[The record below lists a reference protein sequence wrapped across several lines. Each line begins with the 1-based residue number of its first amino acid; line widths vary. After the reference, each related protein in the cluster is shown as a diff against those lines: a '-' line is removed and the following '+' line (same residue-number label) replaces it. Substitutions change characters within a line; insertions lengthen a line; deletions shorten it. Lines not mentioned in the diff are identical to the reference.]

1 MIPMFSRPFA
11 LFFILIFFC
20 ATNSLA
26 QYQKEIDSLKKIT
39 PAVIKDT
46 HQLNNLAQLA
56 FYYSFIDSAN
66 TFNYANLVNQYA
78 NAFSFKSGIAAA
90 LRAKA
95 NYFIIKRVPQKAIP
109 YLNQEALIWQQIKR
123 PKEMAANFTM
133 LGQAL
138 SLSGNFEES
147 ANYFDKA
154 ESIYK
159 KINDQKALSVLY
171 HNAGAMFTEKTEP
184 KLALVYLIKSLEIQ
198 ELLNDT
204 KTIGATQNNIGRLFY
219 QTKNYPKAIEYFN
232 KAINANYL
240 SQDWR
245 NLGIAHVNIANVHV
259 DLNDYPK
266 AIEELNKSLV
276 YFNKV
281 DFKRGMQVVYNNMGA
296 MNIRQQNYEAA
307 IPLLKKGLELANI
320 NQSKAGVALIEQN
333 IGFSLSGLKQYKEA
347 LVWFEKAEQTAIDNK
362 ADDYSFGEIY
372 NHRSSLDSAMGNYQ
386 SALVYRTKYMRI
398 NEKFMG
404 EKVIKEV
411 NELQTKYETQ
421 KKEYTISLLNKS
433 DSIKSLEIANQQLA
447 INQSL
452 FKIAEQKLKLSDA
465 NLQIISDSLLL
476 TQQNKQLLQAKL
488 DSSFK
493 EEKILRL
500 AEQNRIKE
508 LEVSRKN
515 NQIIIVLISMSFLAL
530 AIYFIYKRNQS
541 VQEKAYQQKL
551 LEQQKNA
558 AIAVLDSEEK
568 ERKRIA
574 SDLHD
579 GVGQLMSAAW
589 MNMQALKNQI
599 AHLSNAESELLEKS
613 LALVNESCN
622 EVRQVSHN
630 MMPNAL
636 LLKGLV
642 KAVQEFIG
650 QINQR
655 NVKINLTAEGLSESL
670 PSHIETVLYRVI
682 QESVNNVIKHAKA
695 SKLDISII
703 QSTDGIDV
711 LIEDNGIGFNIAQT
725 SQNEGIG
732 LSNIKSR
739 IQYLEGTVEW
749 NTSENNG
756 TLVAIFIPFI
766 KPISNNL

>member
-1 MIPMFSRPFA
+1 MKPIPIRTFA
-11 LFFILIFFC
+11 LFFISIFLC
-20 ATNSLA
+20 VKSSLA

-39 PAVIKDT
+39 PTVIKDT
-46 HQLNNLAQLA
+46 SQLNNLAQLA

-66 TFNYANLVNQYA
+66 TFKYANIVTNYSNSLM
-78 NAFSFKSGIAAA
+78 FKPGIAAS

-95 NYFIIKRVPQKAIP
+95 NYYIIKRVPQKAIP
-109 YLNQEALIWQQIKR
+109 FLNQEALIWQQIKR
-123 PKEMAANFTM
+123 SKEMAANFTM

-147 ANYFDKA
+147 ATYFDKA

-184 KLALVYLIKSLEIQ
+184 KLALIYLIKSLEIQ

-219 QTKNYPKAIEYFN
+219 QTKNFPKAIEYFN
-232 KAINANYL
+232 KSIKSNYL

-245 NLGIAHVNIANVHV
+245 NLGIAHVNIANVYV

-347 LVWFEKAEQTAIDNK
+347 LIWFEKAEQTAIDNK

-386 SALVYRTKYMRI
+386 SALIYRTKYMRI

-404 EKVIKEV
+404 DKVIKEV

-421 KKEYTISLLNKS
+421 KKEYAISLLNKS

-452 FKIAEQKLKLSDA
+452 FKIAEQKLKLADA

-476 TQQNKQLLQAKL
+476 TEQNQRLLKAKL

-493 EEKILRL
+493 EAKIVRL

-515 NQIIIVLISMSFLAL
+515 NQIVIVLISVGFLSL
-530 AIYFIYKRNQS
+530 IIYFVYRRNKS
-541 VQEKAYQQKL
+541 IQEKAYQQKL
-551 LEQQKNA
+551 FEQQKNA
-558 AIAVLDSEEK
+558 AIAVIDSEEK

-589 MNMQALKNQI
+589 MNLQALKNQI
-599 AHLSNAESELLEKS
+599 SELNSAEADLLDKS
-613 LALVNESCN
+613 LTLVNESCN

-642 KAVQEFIG
+642 NAVQEFIG

-655 NVKINLTAEGLSESL
+655 NIKINLTTEGLSDNL

-703 QSTDGIDV
+703 KSLDGIDV
-711 LIEDNGIGFNIAQT
+711 MIEDNGIGFNLNNAN
-725 SQNEGIG
+725 QNNGIG

-749 NTSENNG
+749 NTSEKNG
-756 TLVAIFIPFI
+756 TLVAIFIPLTNQF
-766 KPISNNL
+766 PQNL

>member
-1 MIPMFSRPFA
+1 MTTSTLRPIT
-11 LFFILIFFC
+11 LIIIVTFFY
-20 ATNSLA
+20 TKTSLA

-39 PAVIKDT
+39 PTVIKDT
-46 HQLNNLAQLA
+46 NQLNNLAQLA
-56 FYYSFIDSAN
+56 FYYSFIDSVN
-66 TFNYANLVNQYA
+66 TFNYANLVSSYSNTFIY
-78 NAFSFKSGIAAA
+78 KPGTAAS

-109 YLNQEALIWQQIKR
+109 YLNQEAIIWQQIKR
-123 PKEMAANFTM
+123 PKEMAANYTM
-133 LGQAL
+133 LGQAY
-138 SLSGNFEES
+138 SLLGNFEES
-147 ANYFDKA
+147 ANHFDKA

-159 KINDQKALSVLY
+159 KLNDLKALSVLY

-184 KLALVYLIKSLEIQ
+184 RLALVYLIKSLEIQ

-219 QTKNYPKAIEYFN
+219 QTKNYPKAIEYF
-232 KAINANYL
+232 KKSIQSNYN

-245 NLGIAHVNIANVHV
+245 NLGIAHVNIANVYV

-266 AIEELNKSLV
+266 AIEELNKSLG
-276 YFNKV
+276 YFNRV

-307 IPLLKKGLELANI
+307 IPLLKKGLELANL

-333 IGFSLSGLKQYKEA
+333 IGFSLTGLKEYNQA
-347 LVWFEKAEQTAIDNK
+347 LEWFEKAEKTAIETK

-372 NHRSSLDSAMGNYQ
+372 NHRSSLDSAMGNFQ

-404 EKVIKEV
+404 DKVIKEV

-421 KKEYTISLLNKS
+421 KKEYAISLLNKS

-452 FKIAEQKLKLSDA
+452 FKIAEQKLKLADA

-476 TQQNKQLLQAKL
+476 TEQNKQLLQAKL
-488 DSSFK
+488 DSSYK

-508 LEVSRKN
+508 LEVGRKN
-515 NQIIIVLISMSFLAL
+515 NQIIIVLISMGFLAL
-530 AIYFIYKRNQS
+530 AIYFVYRRNKLI
-541 VQEKAYQQKL
+541 QEKNYQQKL
-551 LEQQKNA
+551 LEEQKNA
-558 AIAVLDSEEK
+558 AKAVINAEEQ

-589 MNMQALKNQI
+589 MNLQAFKNQI
-599 AHLSNAESELLEKS
+599 ELSNIKGFDLLDKS
-613 LALVNESCN
+613 LELVNESCN

-642 KAVQEFIG
+642 KAVQEFIS
-650 QINQR
+650 QINQQ
-655 NVKINLTAEGLSESL
+655 NLKINLTTEGLNHSL

-703 QSTDGIDV
+703 KSTDGIDV
-711 LIEDNGIGFNIAQT
+711 MIEDNGIGFNINQLN
-725 SQNEGIG
+725 QNAGIG
-732 LSNIKSR
+732 LSNIQSR

-749 NTSENNG
+749 NSSNNNG
-756 TLVAIFIPFI
+756 TLVAIFIPFD
-766 KPISNNL
+766 KQNSNLL

>member
-1 MIPMFSRPFA
+1 MRPNTIRPVA

-20 ATNSLA
+20 AKSSTA

-39 PAVIKDT
+39 PTVIKDT
-46 HQLNNLAQLA
+46 NQLNNLAQLA
-56 FYYSFIDSAN
+56 FYYSFIDSIN
-66 TFNYANLVNQYA
+66 TFKYANLVSNYS
-78 NAFSFKSGIAAA
+78 NSLMFKPGIAAA

-95 NYFIIKRVPQKAIP
+95 NYYIIKRVPQKAIP
-109 YLNQEALIWQQIKR
+109 FLNQEALIWQQIKR
-123 PKEMAANFTM
+123 SKEMAANFTM
-133 LGQAL
+133 QGQAF
-138 SLSGNFEES
+138 SLLGNFEES
-147 ANYFDKA
+147 ANYFDRA
-154 ESIYK
+154 ELIYK
-159 KINDQKALSVLY
+159 RTNDQKALSVLY

-232 KAINANYL
+232 KSIKSNFQ

-245 NLGIAHVNIANVHV
+245 NLGIAHVNIANVYV

-307 IPLLKKGLELANI
+307 IPLLKKGLELANM

-347 LVWFEKAEQTAIDNK
+347 LIWFEKSEQTAIDNK

-386 SALVYRTKYMRI
+386 SALIYRTKYMRI

-404 EKVIKEV
+404 DKVIKEV

-421 KKEYTISLLNKS
+421 KKEYAISLLNKS

-452 FKIAEQKLKLSDA
+452 FKIAEQKLKLADA

-476 TQQNKQLLQAKL
+476 TEQNQQLLQAKL

-493 EEKILRL
+493 EAKIVRL

-515 NQIIIVLISMSFLAL
+515 NQIIIVLISMFFLAL
-530 AIYFIYKRNQS
+530 VIYFVYRRNKS
-541 VQEKAYQQKL
+541 IQEKAYQQKL
-551 LEQQKNA
+551 FEQQKNA
-558 AIAVLDSEEK
+558 AIAVIDSEEK

-589 MNMQALKNQI
+589 MNLQALKNQV
-599 AHLSNAESELLEKS
+599 SELNSAEAELLDKS

-655 NVKINLTAEGLSESL
+655 NIKINLTTEGLSDNL
-670 PSHIETVLYRVI
+670 PSHVETVLYRVI

-703 QSTDGIDV
+703 KSLDGIDV
-711 LIEDNGIGFNIAQT
+711 MIEDNGIGFNLKNA
-725 SQNEGIG
+725 NKNNGIG

-749 NTSENNG
+749 NTSEKNG
-756 TLVAIFIPFI
+756 TLVAIFIPLT
-766 KPISNNL
+766 K

>member
-1 MIPMFSRPFA
+1 MKQTIIRPFV
-11 LFFILIFFC
+11 LLIFFTTFS
-20 ATNSLA
+20 ATISKA

-39 PAVIKDT
+39 PSVIKDT

-56 FYYSFIDSAN
+56 FYYSFIDSTN
-66 TFNYANLVNQYA
+66 TFNYSNLVSNYA
-78 NAFSFKSGIAAA
+78 NIFSYKPGIAAS

-109 YLNQEALIWQQIKR
+109 YLNQEALIWQQVKR
-123 PKEMAANFTM
+123 PKEMAANSTM
-133 LGQAL
+133 LGQAF
-138 SLSGNFEES
+138 SLIGNFEES
-147 ANYFDKA
+147 ANYFEKA
-154 ESIYK
+154 ELIYK
-159 KINDQKALSVLY
+159 RLNDQKALSVLY

-184 KLALVYLIKSLEIQ
+184 KLALIYLIKSLEIQ

-219 QTKNYPKAIEYFN
+219 QTKNFPKAIEYFN
-232 KAINANYL
+232 KAIHSNYL

-245 NLGIAHVNIANVHV
+245 NLGIAHVNIANVYV
-259 DLNDYPK
+259 DLNDYSK
-266 AIEELNKSLV
+266 AIEELNKSLA

-296 MNIRQQNYEAA
+296 MNIRQQNFEAA
-307 IPLLKKGLELANI
+307 IPLLKKGLELANL
-320 NQSKAGVALIEQN
+320 NQSRAGVALIEQN
-333 IGFSLSGLKQYKEA
+333 IGFSLAGLKQHKQA
-347 LVWFEKAEQTAIDNK
+347 LEWFEKAEQTAIDTK

-372 NHRSSLDSAMGNYQ
+372 NHRSSLDSAMGDYQ

-421 KKEYTISLLNKS
+421 KKEYAISLLNKS

-452 FKIAEQKLKLSDA
+452 FKIAEQKLKLADA

-476 TQQNKQLLQAKL
+476 SERNKQLLLAKL

-493 EEKILRL
+493 EEKIVRL

-515 NQIIIVLISMSFLAL
+515 NQIVLVLISMSFLAFTV
-530 AIYFIYKRNQS
+530 YFIYRRKKSN
-541 VQEKAYQQKL
+541 QEKAYQQKL

-558 AIAVLDSEEK
+558 AIAVIDSEEK

-589 MNMQALKNQI
+589 MNLQALKNQM
-599 AHLSNAESELLEKS
+599 SNLDSTESDLLDKS

-650 QINQR
+650 QINQKKL
-655 NVKINLTAEGLSESL
+655 KINLTTEGLSENL
-670 PSHIETVLYRVI
+670 PSHIEMVLYRVI
-682 QESVNNVIKHAKA
+682 QESVNNVIKHANA

-703 QSTDGIDV
+703 KSLDGIDV
-711 LIEDNGIGFNIAQT
+711 LIEDNGIGFNANKT
-725 SQNEGIG
+725 TQNLGIG

-749 NTSENNG
+749 NSIENNG
-756 TLVAIFIPFI
+756 TLVAIFIPLT
-766 KPISNNL
+766 KQHSN

>member
-1 MIPMFSRPFA
+1 MMPMFSRSFA

-39 PAVIKDT
+39 PSVIKDT

-66 TFNYANLVNQYA
+66 TFNYANLVNQYS
-78 NAFSFKSGIAAA
+78 NTFSFKSGIAAA

-184 KLALVYLIKSLEIQ
+184 KLALIYLIKSLEIQ

-452 FKIAEQKLKLSDA
+452 FKISPHSFFLVSLSWRR
-465 NLQIISDSLLL
+465 SL
-476 TQQNKQLLQAKL
+476 
-488 DSSFK
+488 SS
-493 EEKILRL
+493 
-500 AEQNRIKE
+500 
-508 LEVSRKN
+508 S
-515 NQIIIVLISMSFLAL
+515 S
-530 AIYFIYKRNQS
+530 
-541 VQEKAYQQKL
+541 
-551 LEQQKNA
+551 
-558 AIAVLDSEEK
+558 
-568 ERKRIA
+568 
-574 SDLHD
+574 
-579 GVGQLMSAAW
+579 
-589 MNMQALKNQI
+589 
-599 AHLSNAESELLEKS
+599 
-613 LALVNESCN
+613 
-622 EVRQVSHN
+622 
-630 MMPNAL
+630 
-636 LLKGLV
+636 
-642 KAVQEFIG
+642 
-650 QINQR
+650 
-655 NVKINLTAEGLSESL
+655 
-670 PSHIETVLYRVI
+670 
-682 QESVNNVIKHAKA
+682 
-695 SKLDISII
+695 
-703 QSTDGIDV
+703 
-711 LIEDNGIGFNIAQT
+711 
-725 SQNEGIG
+725 
-732 LSNIKSR
+732 
-739 IQYLEGTVEW
+739 
-749 NTSENNG
+749 
-756 TLVAIFIPFI
+756 
-766 KPISNNL
+766 

>member
-1 MIPMFSRPFA
+1 MTTSTLRP
-11 LFFILIFFC
+11 ITLIFIVTFFC
-20 ATNSLA
+20 TKTSLA

-39 PAVIKDT
+39 PTVIKDT
-46 HQLNNLAQLA
+46 NQLNNLAQLA
-56 FYYSFIDSAN
+56 FYYSFIDSVN
-66 TFNYANLVNQYA
+66 TFNYANLVSSYSNTFIY
-78 NAFSFKSGIAAA
+78 KPGTAAS

-109 YLNQEALIWQQIKR
+109 YLNQEAIIWQQIKR
-123 PKEMAANFTM
+123 PKEMAANYTM
-133 LGQAL
+133 LGQAY
-138 SLSGNFEES
+138 SLLGNFEES
-147 ANYFDKA
+147 ANHFDKA

-159 KINDQKALSVLY
+159 KLNDLKALSVLY

-184 KLALVYLIKSLEIQ
+184 RLALVYLIKSLEIQ

-219 QTKNYPKAIEYFN
+219 QTKNYPKAIEYF
-232 KAINANYL
+232 KKSIQSNYN

-245 NLGIAHVNIANVHV
+245 NLGIAHVNIANVYV

-266 AIEELNKSLV
+266 AIEELNKSLG
-276 YFNKV
+276 YFNRV

-307 IPLLKKGLELANI
+307 IPLLKKGLELANL

-333 IGFSLSGLKQYKEA
+333 IGFSLTGLKEYNQA
-347 LVWFEKAEQTAIDNK
+347 LEWFEKAEKTAIETK

-372 NHRSSLDSAMGNYQ
+372 NHRSSLDSAMGNFQ

-404 EKVIKEV
+404 DKVIKEV

-421 KKEYTISLLNKS
+421 KKEYAISLLNKS

-452 FKIAEQKLKLSDA
+452 FKIAEQKLKLADA

-476 TQQNKQLLQAKL
+476 TEQNKQLLQAKL
-488 DSSFK
+488 DSSYK

-508 LEVSRKN
+508 LEVGRKN
-515 NQIIIVLISMSFLAL
+515 NQIIIVLISMGFLAL
-530 AIYFIYKRNQS
+530 AIYFVYRRNKLI
-541 VQEKAYQQKL
+541 QEKNYQQKL
-551 LEQQKNA
+551 LEEQKNA
-558 AIAVLDSEEK
+558 AKAVINAEEQ

-589 MNMQALKNQI
+589 MNLQAFKNQI
-599 AHLSNAESELLEKS
+599 ELSNIKGFDLLDKS
-613 LALVNESCN
+613 LELVNESCN

-642 KAVQEFIG
+642 KAVQEFIS
-650 QINQR
+650 QINQQ
-655 NVKINLTAEGLSESL
+655 NLKINLTTEGLNHSL

-703 QSTDGIDV
+703 KSIDGIDV
-711 LIEDNGIGFNIAQT
+711 MIEDNGIGFNINQLN
-725 SQNEGIG
+725 QNAGIG
-732 LSNIKSR
+732 LSNIQSR

-749 NTSENNG
+749 NSSNNNG
-756 TLVAIFIPFI
+756 TLVAIFIPFD
-766 KPISNNL
+766 KQNSNLL

>member
-1 MIPMFSRPFA
+1 MITTFVRPITLIIFLIIFSPR
-11 LFFILIFFC
+11 LG
-20 ATNSLA
+20 LA

-39 PAVIKDT
+39 PTVVKDT
-46 HQLNNLAQLA
+46 NQLNNLAQLA
-56 FYYSFIDSAN
+56 FYYSFVDSTN
-66 TFNYANLVNQYA
+66 TFYYANLVSNYS
-78 NAFSFKSGIAAA
+78 NAFVYKPGTAAA

-109 YLNQEALIWQQIKR
+109 FLNQEAIIWQQIKR
-123 PKEMAANFTM
+123 PKEMAANYTM
-133 LGQAL
+133 LGQAF

-147 ANYFDKA
+147 SNYFDKA

-159 KINDQKALSVLY
+159 KLNDLKALSVLY

-219 QTKNYPKAIEYFN
+219 QTKNYPKAIEYFT
-232 KAINANYL
+232 KSINANYL

-245 NLGIAHVNIANVHV
+245 NLGIAHVNIANVYV

-266 AIEELNKSLV
+266 AIEELNKSLG
-276 YFNKV
+276 YFNRV

-307 IPLLKKGLELANI
+307 IPLLKKGLELANL

-333 IGFSLSGLKQYKEA
+333 IGFSLTGLKQYPQA
-347 LVWFEKAEQTAIDNK
+347 LEWFEKAEHTAIDTK

-404 EKVIKEV
+404 DKVIKEV

-421 KKEYTISLLNKS
+421 KKEFAISLLNKS

-452 FKIAEQKLKLSDA
+452 FKIAEQKLKLADA

-476 TQQNKQLLQAKL
+476 SEQNKQLLQAKL

-515 NQIIIVLISMSFLAL
+515 NQIIIVLISMGFLAL
-530 AIYFIYKRNQS
+530 VIYFVYRRNKLI
-541 VQEKAYQQKL
+541 QEKNYQQKL
-551 LEQQKNA
+551 LEEQKNA
-558 AIAVLDSEEK
+558 AMAVINAEEQ

-589 MNMQALKNQI
+589 MNLQAFKNQI
-599 AHLSNAESELLEKS
+599 GDSTIAGFDLLDKS
-613 LALVNESCN
+613 LALVNESCD

-642 KAVQEFIG
+642 KAVQEFTG

-655 NVKINLTAEGLSESL
+655 NLKINLTTEGLTDSL

-682 QESVNNVIKHAKA
+682 QESVNNVIKHAQA
-695 SKLDISII
+695 SNLDISII
-703 QSTDGIDV
+703 KSADGIDV
-711 LIEDNGIGFNIAQT
+711 MIEDNGIGFNINQL
-725 SQNEGIG
+725 SQNTGIG
-732 LSNIKSR
+732 LSNIQSR

-749 NTSENNG
+749 NSSENNG
-756 TLVAIFIPFI
+756 TLVAIFIPF
-766 KPISNNL
+766 KKQNSNHS

>member
-1 MIPMFSRPFA
+1 MKPIPIRTFA
-11 LFFILIFFC
+11 LFFISIFFC
-20 ATNSLA
+20 AKRSLA

-39 PAVIKDT
+39 PTVIKDT
-46 HQLNNLAQLA
+46 SQLNNLAQLA

-66 TFNYANLVNQYA
+66 TFKYANIVTNYSNSLM
-78 NAFSFKSGIAAA
+78 FKPGIAAS

-95 NYFIIKRVPQKAIP
+95 NYYIIKRVPQKAIP
-109 YLNQEALIWQQIKR
+109 FLNQEALIWQQIKR
-123 PKEMAANFTM
+123 SKEMAANFTM

-184 KLALVYLIKSLEIQ
+184 KLALIYLIKSLEIQ

-219 QTKNYPKAIEYFN
+219 QTKNFPKAIEYFN
-232 KAINANYL
+232 KSIKSNYL

-245 NLGIAHVNIANVHV
+245 NLGIAHVNIANVYV

-347 LVWFEKAEQTAIDNK
+347 LIWFEKAEQTAIDNK

-404 EKVIKEV
+404 DKVIKEV

-421 KKEYTISLLNKS
+421 KKEYAISLLNKS

-452 FKIAEQKLKLSDA
+452 FKIAEQKLKLADA

-476 TQQNKQLLQAKL
+476 TEQNQLLLQAKL

-493 EEKILRL
+493 EAKIVRL

-515 NQIIIVLISMSFLAL
+515 NQIVIVLISVGFLSL
-530 AIYFIYKRNQS
+530 VIYFVYRRNKS
-541 VQEKAYQQKL
+541 IQEKAYQQKL
-551 LEQQKNA
+551 FEQQKNA
-558 AIAVLDSEEK
+558 AIAVIDSEEK

-589 MNMQALKNQI
+589 MNLQALKNQI
-599 AHLSNAESELLEKS
+599 SKLNSAEADLLDKS

-655 NVKINLTAEGLSESL
+655 NIKINLTTEGLSDNL

-682 QESVNNVIKHAKA
+682 QESVNNVIKHSKA

-703 QSTDGIDV
+703 KSLDGIDV
-711 LIEDNGIGFNIAQT
+711 MIEDNGIGFNLKNANKT
-725 SQNEGIG
+725 NGIG

-749 NTSENNG
+749 NTSEKNG
-756 TLVAIFIPFI
+756 TLVAIFIPLT
-766 KPISNNL
+766 KRISPNL